1 MQNHLPS
8 SSHNERTMRVADA
21 LADLRDSWVQLALA
35 LKDLMTEDESPRR
48 DEVLT
53 EVERYLTRLKES
65 ER

>member
-1 MQNHLPS
+1 
-8 SSHNERTMRVADA
+8 MRVADA